1 MNFVATAKARTAIR
15 NYLKK
20 LRRGKAA
27 DLGKKLL
34 DNVLKEYSL
43 SVRKIS
49 DSVMK
54 EALEQLGLQERRQLY
69 EEIGL
74 GKRMAPLMAR
84 MLVPVPGTELPLQ
97 GSTPLSIAGTEGMV
111 VTYGRCC
118 NPIPQDAIF
127 GYLSAGRGLV
137 IHREGCGNLAEF
149 RKQPEKWVAVDW
161 EEELDRTFMVEIRAE
176 VRNKLGVLAAV
187 AANISATETN
197 IEHVDV
203 VERDG
208 DTSSLTFLLQVRNK
222 SHLNRVLKSI
232 QSMSDVLDV
241 IRTST

>member
-27 DLGKKLL
+27 ELGKKML
-34 DNVLKEYSL
+34 DNALKEYSL

-49 DSVMK
+49 DSVMQ
-54 EALEQLGLQERRQLY
+54 EALEQLALQERSQLY

-74 GKRMAPLMAR
+74 GERMAPLMAR
-84 MLVPVPGTELPLQ
+84 MLAPVSSADLPAK
-97 GSTPLSIAGTEGMV
+97 GSAPLTIAGTEGLV

-118 NPIPQDAIF
+118 NPIPEDAIF

-149 RKQPEKWVAVDW
+149 RKQPEKWVAVEW
-161 EEELDRTFMVEIRAE
+161 EEELKRTFMVEIRAE

-187 AANISATETN
+187 AANISAAETN

-208 DTSSLTFLLQVRNK
+208 DISSLTFLLQVRNR
-222 SHLNRVLKSI
+222 SHLDRVLRSI
-232 QSMSDVLDV
+232 RSMPDVLDV
-241 IRTST
+241 VRTST